1 MRLVFCALAL
11 SASALVFPA
20 SAKADDA
27 SDGAKVEGLLKQL
40 GQAYDRKSDTIF
52 VVPMTGKNLGDFR
65 VILATGDG
73 LEVIFV
79 VLAKQAR
86 IPDNIDLAKKMLRLN
101 HEFDW
106 VKVEIDDDGD
116 ADVRG
121 DVSVRTLDAVE
132 LKKNVAQV
140 AAAADEAYG
149 VMLPYLN

>member
-1 MRLVFCALAL
+1 MRLLLCALAL
-11 SASALVFPA
+11 SASAFAFPA
-20 SAKADDA
+20 SAKADDV

-40 GQAYDRKSDTIF
+40 GQGYERKSDTIF
-52 VVPMTGKNLGDFR
+52 VVPMTGKNLGDFK
-65 VILATGDG
+65 VVLATGDG

-121 DVSVRTLDAVE
+121 DVSLRTLDAVE